1 MKSNVYEIFKVLIM
15 KGTWKLKLRMWMTS
29 ILMFTIVYILV
40 MIAGS
45 YLGVGSYMIWLVAS
59 LVIVFLQYWFGPSL
73 VKRSMNVRP
82 LSEAEAPHIHQM
94 VQELADEAGIPK
106 PEVGLSEVDI
116 PNAFAYGR
124 SKRSGHIAIT
134 RPILGLLDRDELRAV
149 IGHEMGHLK
158 HNDMIVTTVV
168 SVIPMICYY
177 IALAFMFSGDRD
189 NGGTVLI
196 GILGYVF
203 YLVGQLL
210 VLFISRIR
218 EYYADEASVEFGNR
232 PAALVSALYKLS
244 YGAARCNEQTIADL
258 NTNRAFFVNDINNA
272 KHDVN
277 DFSQIDF
284 DGDGKISDDEL
295 RRLANSDVKISRKN
309 GVMELLSTHPD
320 SLKRVK
326 RLAELENEV

>member
-1 MKSNVYEIFKVLIM
+1 M

-29 ILMFTIVYILV
+29 ILMFTIVYFLV
-40 MIAGS
+40 MLAGS
-45 YLGVGSYMIWLVAS
+45 YMGIGSYMLWMVAS
-59 LVIVFLQYWFGPSL
+59 IVIVFLQYWFGPSL

-82 LSEAEAPHIHQM
+82 LSEAEAPQIHQM
-94 VQELADEAGIPK
+94 VQELADAAGIPK
-106 PEVGLSEVDI
+106 PEIGLSEVDI

-134 RPILGLLDRDELRAV
+134 RPILGLLDQDELRAV
-149 IGHEMGHLK
+149 IGHEMGHIK

-177 IALAFMFSGDRD
+177 IALSFMFSGDRD
-189 NGGTVLI
+189 NGGAVII
-196 GILGYVF
+196 GILGYIS

-244 YGAARCNEQTIADL
+244 YGAARCSDQTIADL

-277 DFSQIDF
+277 DFQQIDF
-284 DGDGKISDDEL
+284 DGDGRISDDEL
-295 RRLANSDVKISRKN
+295 RRLANSEVRISRKN

-320 SLKRVK
+320 YLKRVK
-326 RLAELENEV
+326 RLAELEN

>member
-1 MKSNVYEIFKVLIM
+1 M
-15 KGTWKLKLRMWMTS
+15 KGTWKLKLRMWITS

-40 MIAGS
+40 MLAGA
-45 YLGVGSYMIWLVAS
+45 YLGVGSYMIWMVAS

-82 LSEAEAPHIHQM
+82 LSEAEAPQIHKM
-94 VQELADEAGIPK
+94 VAELAQEAGIPK

-134 RPILGLLDRDELRAV
+134 RPILGLLDQDELRAV
-149 IGHEMGHLK
+149 IGHEMGHIK

-177 IALAFMFSGDRD
+177 VALSFMFSGDRD
-189 NGGTVLI
+189 NGGTILI

-203 YLVGQLL
+203 YLIGQLL
-210 VLFISRIR
+210 VLFISRTR

-244 YGAARCNEQTIADL
+244 YGASRADKETIANL

-272 KHDVN
+272 KN
-277 DFSQIDF
+277 DIVDFRQIDF
-284 DGDGKISDDEL
+284 DGDGRISDEEL
-295 RRLANSDVKISRKN
+295 RRLVNSDVKISKKN
-309 GVMELLSTHPD
+309 GIMELLSTHPD

-326 RLAELENEV
+326 RLGELEN

>member
-1 MKSNVYEIFKVLIM
+1 M
-15 KGTWKLKLRMWMTS
+15 KGTWKLKLRMILTS
-29 ILMFTIVYILV
+29 VIMFTLVYFLIMIVGL
-40 MIAGS
+40 
-45 YLGVGSYMIWLVAS
+45 YLGISSWQLYFGAS
-59 LVIVFLQYWFGPSL
+59 LLISFIQYWFGPSL

-106 PEVGLSEVDI
+106 PEIGLSEINI

-124 SKRSGHIAIT
+124 SSRSGHIAVT

-149 IGHEMGHLK
+149 LGHEMGHIK
-158 HNDMIVTTVV
+158 HNDMLITAAV

-177 IALAFMFSGDRD
+177 IALSFIFSGDSR
-189 NGGTVLI
+189 NGGGVII

-203 YLVGQLL
+203 YLIGQLL
-210 VLFISRIR
+210 VLFISRTR

-244 YGAARCNEQTIADL
+244 YGAARCSEETIAEA
-258 NTNRAFFVNDINNA
+258 NSNRAFFVNDVNNA
-272 KHDVN
+272 KHDVT
-277 DFSQIDF
+277 DFQQIDF
-284 DGDGKISDDEL
+284 DGDGKISDEEL
-295 RRLANSDVKISRKN
+295 KRLANSEVKISKTN
-309 GVMELLSTHPD
+309 GIMELLSTHPD

-326 RLAELENEV
+326 RLAELEP

>member
-1 MKSNVYEIFKVLIM
+1 M
-15 KGTWKLKLRMWMTS
+15 
-29 ILMFTIVYILV
+29 
-40 MIAGS
+40 
-45 YLGVGSYMIWLVAS
+45 GVGSYMVWMVAS
-59 LVIVFLQYWFGPSL
+59 LIIVFLQYWFGPSL

-82 LSEAEAPHIHQM
+82 LSEAEAPQIHKM
-94 VQELADEAGIPK
+94 VAELAQEAGIPK

-134 RPILGLLDRDELRAV
+134 RPILGLLDQDELRAV
-149 IGHEMGHLK
+149 IGHEMGHIK

-177 IALAFMFSGDRD
+177 VALSFMFSGDRD
-189 NGGTVLI
+189 NGGTIII

-203 YLVGQLL
+203 YLIGQLM
-210 VLFISRIR
+210 VLFISRTR

-244 YGAARCNEQTIADL
+244 YGAARANKETIADL

-272 KHDVN
+272 KNDVV
-277 DFSQIDF
+277 DFRQIDF
-284 DGDGKISDDEL
+284 DGDGRISDEEL
-295 RRLANSDVKISRKN
+295 KRLVNSDVKISKKN
-309 GVMELLSTHPD
+309 GIMELLSTHPD

-326 RLAELENEV
+326 RLGELEY

>member
-1 MKSNVYEIFKVLIM
+1 M
-15 KGTWKLKLRMWMTS
+15 KGTWKLKLRMILTS
-29 ILMFTIVYILV
+29 IIMFSIVYFLIMLV
-40 MIAGS
+40 AM
-45 YLGVGSYMIWLVAS
+45 YLGISSWMLYMVVS
-59 LVIVFLQYWFGPSL
+59 LIIVFLQYWYGPSL

-94 VQELADEAGIPK
+94 VQELADAAGVPK
-106 PEVGLSEVDI
+106 PEIGLSEINI

-124 SKRSGHIAIT
+124 TSKNGHIAIT

-149 IGHEMGHLK
+149 LGHEMGHIK
-158 HNDMIVTTVV
+158 HNDMAITAAV

-177 IALAFMFSGDRD
+177 IALSFMFSGDSRE
-189 NGGTVLI
+189 GGGIVI
-196 GILGYVF
+196 GLLGFVF

-244 YGAARCNEQTIADL
+244 YGAARCNKETIAEV
-258 NTNRAFFVNDINNA
+258 NTNRAFFVNDVNNA
-272 KHDVN
+272 HHDVT
-277 DFSQIDF
+277 DFQQIDF
-284 DGDGKISDDEL
+284 DGDGRISDEEL
-295 RRLANSDVKISRKN
+295 RRLAASDVKISKKS
-309 GVMELLSTHPD
+309 GVMEMFSTHPD

-326 RLAELENEV
+326 RLADLEN